1 MSQQT
6 YAECELCTFCDA
18 HFSYIMHGGFKHH
31 CYYAQIQWGK
41 KPQNDSRVNHKN
53 EMNEQKFHTRIAN

>member
-1 MSQQT
+1 MRISIVIAIVFVKT
-6 YAECELCTFCDA
+6 IEYEN
-18 HFSYIMHGGFKHH
+18 HHHHHRH

-53 EMNEQKFHTRIAN
+53 EMNEKKFHTRIAN